1 MKGNG
6 MNFYEDKIDLVDR
19 YFKDR
24 FDQAQGVKGWNTNY
38 IPKALDFVDAEALN
52 IKAIA
57 FYLPQFHPIHENDLW
72 WGKGFTE
79 WTNVTKAVPQFVGHH
94 QPHLPGEL
102 GFYDLRIPEV
112 MQQQA
117 ELAKHYGISGF
128 CFHHYWFGGK
138 RLLEKPLQNLLEHKE
153 IDIKFCVSWAN
164 ENWSRRWDG
173 LEDDILISQNHSP
186 EDDIN
191 FFDSLV
197 EAFRDDRYITVDG
210 KPLLIVYRVT
220 LLPDARATAERW
232 RARALEVGLPGIY
245 LVAAKSFNITEPT
258 AFGFDAAVEFP
269 PHQAHPKELTNEY
282 VMLNKTYN
290 GKIYDFE
297 DVANRFGK
305 VTSEGHI
312 TFKTVMPSWD
322 NEARKPGAGFSFVK
336 STPQNYAKWLNDACQ
351 TTMQHDEDKR
361 LVFINAWNE
370 WAEGAHLEPDRFR
383 GYAYLHATANV
394 LRGYRKPTAADNF
407 YNEHNA
413 KFVKKSNTAVVL
425 HLYYEDLADSM
436 IEYIKNIGNPDVFI
450 TFKQGVDRVY
460 LDKFNDSGL
469 NVYLLPVENI
479 GRDIRPFL
487 IAYGEVAKRGYD
499 YCCKLHTKR
508 SLHRVDGDTWRSSLL
523 GCLAGTQ
530 SCGNKVIEYFS
541 KHKDIGLLAPTGSIT
556 DLSVHEIHAGNI
568 AWLDA
573 ILGKI
578 GENALIG
585 NYNTHFPSGSMFW
598 FRVDAL
604 QHLLDL
610 KLERESFELETG
622 QLDGTLA
629 HTIERLFGVFANK
642 KGYQIQEIDVSSL

>member
-1 MKGNG
+1 
-6 MNFYEDKIDLVDR
+6 MNFYEDKIDLVNQ
-19 YFKDR
+19 YMQDR
-24 FDQAQGVKGWNTNY
+24 FDQAQGVKGWNVRY
-38 IPKALDFVDAEALN
+38 VPKALDFVDAEALN

-117 ELAKHYGISGF
+117 ELAKHYGITGF

-138 RLLEKPLQNLLEHKE
+138 RLLEKPLQNLIEHKE

-210 KPLLIVYRVT
+210 KPVLIVYRVT

-232 RARALEVGLPGIY
+232 RARALEVGLPGVY
-245 LVAAKSFNITEPT
+245 LVAAKSFNITDPT
-258 AFGFDAAVEFP
+258 VFGFDAAVEFP
-269 PHQAHPKELTNEY
+269 PHQSHAKEITEQYTIMNP
-282 VMLNKTYN
+282 TYK

-297 DVANRFGK
+297 EVANRLGK
-305 VTSEGHI
+305 ITSDDHI

-336 STPQNYAKWLNDACQ
+336 STPQNYAKWLNDACK
-351 TTMQHDEDKR
+351 TMMQHKEEDKR

-370 WAEGAHLEPDRFR
+370 WAEGAHLEPDRYH

-394 LRGYRKPTAADNF
+394 LRGYRKKTAADNF

-413 KFVKKSNTAVVL
+413 KFARKSDTAVVL

-436 IEYIKNIGNPDVFI
+436 IAYIKNIGNPDVFV
-450 TFKQGVDRVY
+450 TFKQGVDRTY
-460 LDKFNDSGL
+460 LDKFIDSGL
-469 NVYLLPVENI
+469 NTYLLPVENI

-487 IAYGEVAKRGYD
+487 IAYGEVAKRGYH

-523 GCLAGTQ
+523 GCLAGAE
-530 SCGNKVIEYFS
+530 SCGSKVIDYFS
-541 KHKDIGLLAPTGSIT
+541 KNKEVGLLAPKGSIT
-556 DLSVHEIHAGNI
+556 DLSVPEIHAGNLS
-568 AWLDA
+568 WLDA

-578 GENALIG
+578 GEDSLIG
-585 NYNTHFPSGSMFW
+585 NYNVHFPSGSMFW
-598 FRVDAL
+598 FKVDAL
-604 QHLLDL
+604 QTLLDL
-610 KLERESFELETG
+610 KLENESFELETG

-629 HTIERLFGVFANK
+629 HTIERLFGVFASK
-642 KGYQIQEIDVSSL
+642 KGYQIQEINVADL